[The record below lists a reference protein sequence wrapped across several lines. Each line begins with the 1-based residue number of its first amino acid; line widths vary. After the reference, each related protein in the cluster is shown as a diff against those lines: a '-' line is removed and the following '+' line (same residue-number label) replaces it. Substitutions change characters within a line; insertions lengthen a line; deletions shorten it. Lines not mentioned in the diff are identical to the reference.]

1 MSNLTLNKNSV
12 RAGIATVGII
22 GGFVSGYGV
31 LVPFYIEKYLLDIEI
46 GGRLFALTGF
56 SGLVGVFITS
66 YLIDKIKASI
76 AGSLGTFLTGIGIL
90 ILTFSNSWNAILFG
104 VFLIGSG
111 FVLHFDLA
119 SKKYPD

>member
-31 LVPFYIEKYLLDIEI
+31 LVPFYIDKYLLDIEI

-66 YLIDKIKASI
+66 YLIDKVKASI
-76 AGSLGTFLTGIGIL
+76 AVPTPLLTCCSWGSTFCSAQENMRALLTQMLAPSASVMSIL
-90 ILTFSNSWNAILFG
+90 
-104 VFLIGSG
+104 
-111 FVLHFDLA
+111 
-119 SKKYPD
+119 